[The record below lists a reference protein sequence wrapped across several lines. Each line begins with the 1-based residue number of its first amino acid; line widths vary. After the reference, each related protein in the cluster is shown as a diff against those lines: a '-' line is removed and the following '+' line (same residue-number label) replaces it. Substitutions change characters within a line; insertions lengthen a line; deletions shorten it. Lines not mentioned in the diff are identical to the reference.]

1 MSNPVSK
8 ADRMRGWLQL
18 MRPPNLP
25 TVPGDPVSGFLLASL
40 ALAPVHLTVHV
51 TGALLPA
58 LSAILLY
65 MGGLILNDV
74 ADYDEDLADRPQR
87 PLPSGRVLRRS
98 ATIVAFGL
106 GLMAMAMAALCS
118 PTCLAVSVVLWTLV
132 VAYNFFTKRFLIL
145 GCINMGLCRGVS
157 LLLGASALGFAS
169 LGSTPVLLGAACV
182 TLYISSVTFLAARET
197 EQIAFG
203 HLRWLPLC
211 PLLLMGVL
219 LVRLENVTLPA
230 LLLILGC
237 VTWVGWR
244 CRSLSGTPT
253 PPVLGKAIGGL
264 IRGLLLMQAAFC
276 ATVSGPGTLAAG
288 ILLLLIPVSTVLARR
303 FYAT

>member
-1 MSNPVSK
+1 MSNPGSK
-8 ADRMRGWLQL
+8 ADRLRGWLQL
-18 MRPPNLP
+18 LRPPNLP

-40 ALAPVHLTVHV
+40 ALAPVHLPMYLT
-51 TGALLPA
+51 ALLPA

-74 ADYDEDLADRPQR
+74 ADYDDDLADRPQR
-87 PLPSGRVLRRS
+87 PLPSGQVSRRD
-98 ATIVAFGL
+98 AAIVALGL
-106 GLMAMAMAALCS
+106 GLMALALAALCS
-118 PTCLAVSVVLWTLV
+118 LTCLAVSVVLWTLIL
-132 VAYNFFTKRFLIL
+132 AYNFVTKRWLIL

-169 LGSTPVLLGAACV
+169 LRSTPVLLGAACV
-182 TLYISSVTFLAARET
+182 TLYISTVTFIAARET

-219 LVRLENVTLPA
+219 CVQLDSVTVPTRLLA
-230 LLLILGC
+230 LGC
-237 VTWVGWR
+237 VTWVGWW
-244 CRSLSGTPT
+244 CHSLSGTPT

-288 ILLLLIPVSTVLARR
+288 ILLLLIPVSTVLAKR